1 MEKHS
6 MVVYSVQLP
15 DSKILSRVA
24 GLKSV
29 VILGCSA
36 CANMNIAHDKNLPVS
51 RVVVDKD
58 TEDTLLLPVAI
69 MEEANRLKDLLESN
83 GVLVRI
89 EMWGALCVLP
99 TDNIQQAELDLISRC
114 AEAEAVIVL
123 ACPVGAI
130 GVKRRLGRGVKV
142 ISSMKTV
149 GLSLD
154 YTVFDETREFIY
166 IDKKKSRII
175 PMLKE

>member
-1 MEKHS
+1 
-6 MVVYSVQLP
+6 MVVYSVLLP
-15 DSKILSRVA
+15 DSKILDRVA
-24 GLKSV
+24 GFKSV
-29 VILGCSA
+29 VILGCTL
-36 CANMNIAHDKNLPVS
+36 CANANIAHAKNLPMS

-58 TEDTLLLPVAI
+58 TGNTLQLPVAI
-69 MEEANRLKDLLESN
+69 VEEANRLKDLLESN

-89 EMWGALCVLP
+89 EMWVALCILP
-99 TDNIQQAELDLISRC
+99 TDNMQQAELDLISRC
-114 AEAEAVIVL
+114 AEAQAVIAL

-154 YTVFDETREFIY
+154 YTIFDETREFIY
-166 IDKKKSRII
+166 IDKKKSRTIRTF
-175 PMLKE
+175 KE